1 MPLSEW
7 DHFQKGAAKNKCHVW
22 AHCKHCLKAEIK
34 AVRWVNL
41 RCYIDTND
49 LPDGYIVDIRAKYN
63 DSKTTIVNS
72 KNKLLKD
79 VFQRLF
85 GLLITYD
92 KKSIDNISFFGI
104 KNQ

>member
-1 MPLSEW
+1 MNSLLQ
-7 DHFQKGAAKNKCHVW
+7 FFII
-22 AHCKHCLKAEIK
+22 LK
-34 AVRWVNL
+34 
-41 RCYIDTND
+41 
-49 LPDGYIVDIRAKYN
+49 DI
-63 DSKTTIVNS
+63 